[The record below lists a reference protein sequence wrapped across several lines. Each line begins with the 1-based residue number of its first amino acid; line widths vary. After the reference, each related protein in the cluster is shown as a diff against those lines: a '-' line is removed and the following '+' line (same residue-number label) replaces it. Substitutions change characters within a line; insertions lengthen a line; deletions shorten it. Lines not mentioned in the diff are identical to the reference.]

1 MSLIRRASGRRTVR
15 LPTKEK
21 VRRLWAATHALYAHD
36 PEHFEGGCAD
46 ISIALYFAAA
56 RAGLTGVRVVAGVAD
71 PPPVYPEL
79 DDAREVLERLW
90 EERAED
96 LGRPPP
102 QDLKGAC
109 KFGALLAY
117 EVYGGEIEATWE
129 HAWVRTDP
137 PPLGWGIIDLPGPPH
152 EGFVYKPDRA
162 FMQRPEWKESLGTCA
177 KRVKRWV
184 DDLEVVD
191 PGGPFLHVWLVV
203 DNDWRFD
210 PTWGM
215 RMDTTNVHYQPEA
228 TGREG
233 LREAIERHGCEM
245 MFDSRDDMIYYTDP
259 AMPAL
264 RGEV

>member
-1 MSLIRRASGRRTVR
+1 MSPLIRRVAGRRAVR

-21 VRRLWAATHALYAHD
+21 VLRLWKATHALYEHD
-36 PEHFEGGCAD
+36 PEHFQGGCAD

-56 RAGLTGVRVVAGVAD
+56 RANWTGVQVVTGVAD

-90 EERAED
+90 EERAET
-96 LGRPPP
+96 LV
-102 QDLKGAC
+102 QGAC

-117 EVYGGEIEATWE
+117 QVYGGEIEATEE

-137 PPLGWGIIDLPGPPH
+137 KPRGWGIIDLPGPPY

-162 FMQRPEWKESLGTCA
+162 FMRRPEWKESLDTCA
-177 KRVKRWV
+177 TRVKRWV
-184 DDLEVVD
+184 NELPVED
-191 PGGPFLHVWLVV
+191 PGGPFLHVWLSV
-203 DNDWRFD
+203 DGHRLD
-210 PTWGM
+210 PTWGL
-215 RMDTTNVHYQPEA
+215 RMDITNVQYQPEVA
-228 TGREG
+228 GREG
-233 LREAIERHGCEM
+233 LREAIDRHGCEM
-245 MFDSRDDMIYYTDP
+245 MFEDREMMIYHTDP